1 MGDTENGWQQEISE
15 SLGLIFLLERRF
27 EYIFDKVLAT
37 SNLTAKQWLVLA
49 AVEKI
54 CEEKASI
61 QEVARQLS
69 TSHQNVKA
77 IALNL
82 QKNGFLTLE
91 KDSKDKRVTRLT
103 TTAKSKDFWQKREE
117 ENRALLLKLFK
128 HLSKQEKLF
137 LHQVL
142 GSLLQG
148 ADELAEEINAEN
160 AKY

>member
-91 KDSKDKRVTRLT
+91 KDSKDRRVTRLT

-137 LHQVL
+137 LHQGL
-142 GSLLQG
+142 GRLLQG
-148 ADELAEEINAEN
+148 ADELAEELNAEN
-160 AKY
+160 EKY